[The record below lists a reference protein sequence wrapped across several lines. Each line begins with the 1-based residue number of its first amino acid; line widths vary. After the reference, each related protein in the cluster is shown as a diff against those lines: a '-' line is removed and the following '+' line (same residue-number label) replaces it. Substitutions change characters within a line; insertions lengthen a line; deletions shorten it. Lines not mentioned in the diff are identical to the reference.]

1 MSNRMNIPKAA
12 PAKGM
17 NIARQIEKLFMK
29 MYCVR
34 VLFALFWFRVLFRFW
49 LIVVASEALRGK
61 KLPTTVTRNAT
72 MNIAAIE

>member
-1 MSNRMNIPKAA
+1 
-12 PAKGM
+12 
-17 NIARQIEKLFMK
+17 